1 MESVDKILCQP
12 IQAQPVDENTLPPS
26 EKRTL
31 NRFDVTTAIPP
42 ALSSLLSP
50 AALDSI
56 AGHFSFASP
65 KTAFFLASQPQ
76 IARACI
82 GCMIL
87 HARKCTFHP
96 LPHQY
101 WRGLRPFMQ
110 LHEKRH
116 MKCAGE
122 AGEVLRAD

>member
-1 MESVDKILCQP
+1 
-12 IQAQPVDENTLPPS
+12 
-26 EKRTL
+26 
-31 NRFDVTTAIPP
+31 
-42 ALSSLLSP
+42 
-50 AALDSI
+50 
-56 AGHFSFASP
+56 
-65 KTAFFLASQPQ
+65 
-76 IARACI
+76 
-82 GCMIL
+82 MIL

-122 AGEVLRAD
+122 AGEVLRAEIKHRISVINHRIKPFKAIQ

>member
-1 MESVDKILCQP
+1 
-12 IQAQPVDENTLPPS
+12 
-26 EKRTL
+26 
-31 NRFDVTTAIPP
+31 
-42 ALSSLLSP
+42 
-50 AALDSI
+50 
-56 AGHFSFASP
+56 
-65 KTAFFLASQPQ
+65 
-76 IARACI
+76 
-82 GCMIL
+82 MIL

-122 AGEVLRAD
+122 AGEVLRASVKTINRTP

>member
-1 MESVDKILCQP
+1 
-12 IQAQPVDENTLPPS
+12 
-26 EKRTL
+26 
-31 NRFDVTTAIPP
+31 
-42 ALSSLLSP
+42 
-50 AALDSI
+50 
-56 AGHFSFASP
+56 
-65 KTAFFLASQPQ
+65 
-76 IARACI
+76 
-82 GCMIL
+82 MIL

-122 AGEVLRAD
+122 AGEVLRANGTEYAIVRCRFTVYR

>member
-1 MESVDKILCQP
+1 P
-12 IQAQPVDENTLPPS
+12 T
-26 EKRTL
+26 
-31 NRFDVTTAIPP
+31 
-42 ALSSLLSP
+42 
-50 AALDSI
+50 
-56 AGHFSFASP
+56 SP

-96 LPHQY
+96 RQHQY

-110 LHEKRH
+110 LHEKWH
-116 MKCAGE
+116 MKRAGE
-122 AGEVLRAD
+122 AGIALRACGQWAILA

>member
-1 MESVDKILCQP
+1 
-12 IQAQPVDENTLPPS
+12 
-26 EKRTL
+26 
-31 NRFDVTTAIPP
+31 
-42 ALSSLLSP
+42 
-50 AALDSI
+50 
-56 AGHFSFASP
+56 
-65 KTAFFLASQPQ
+65 
-76 IARACI
+76 
-82 GCMIL
+82 MIL

-122 AGEVLRAD
+122 AGVALRAQRFERLFV